1 VRVLGRLSLDY
12 PVLSRFRLNPMRIS
26 PPAVMDGE
34 GVSESADELLSN
46 LGTRLRELRQAQ
58 SLTLEMLAQRA
69 QVSRAMISKI
79 ERSEKMPTVGILV
92 RIATGLNVS
101 LSGLLGGQA
110 PSAAIQ
116 LQRANRRSR
125 FRDPST
131 GFEREAV
138 FSPEGDDDIELV
150 RHVLP
155 GFQST
160 GLLSPY
166 PVPTRKL
173 IFSPSGRLIVEI
185 ADEKY
190 CMEPGD
196 ALRFDV
202 TSPYSFSN
210 PDATPVSYYLF
221 MSRLGD
227 ALRSTP

>member
-1 VRVLGRLSLDY
+1 MQAPP
-12 PVLSRFRLNPMRIS
+12 PVIK
-26 PPAVMDGE
+26 DTE
-34 GVSESADELLSN
+34 GSSESPDELLSA
-46 LGTRLRELRQAQ
+46 LGLRLRELRRTQ

-79 ERSEKMPTVGILV
+79 ERGEKMPTVGILV

-101 LSGLLGGQA
+101 LSALLGGQA

-131 GFEREAV
+131 GLEREAV
-138 FSPEGDDDIELV
+138 FSPAEGDDMEVI

-155 GFQST
+155 GLRST

-173 IFSPSGRLIVEI
+173 IFSPSGPLVVKIG
-185 ADEKY
+185 DETY
-190 CMEPGD
+190 WMEPGD

-202 TSPYSFSN
+202 TSAYSFSN
-210 PDATPVSYYLF
+210 PDPTPVSYYLF
-221 MSRLGD
+221 MSRHG
-227 ALRSTP
+227 AVRSSP

>member
-1 VRVLGRLSLDY
+1 
-12 PVLSRFRLNPMRIS
+12 MRIP
-26 PPAVMDGE
+26 PPAATDGE
-34 GVSESADELLSN
+34 GVSEPADELLSN

-79 ERSEKMPTVGILV
+79 ERGEKMPTVGILV
-92 RIATGLNVS
+92 RVATGLNVS

-138 FSPEGDDDIELV
+138 FSPAGDDDIELV

-155 GFQST
+155 GLQST

-185 ADEKY
+185 ADETY

-210 PDATPVSYYLF
+210 PDTAPVSYYLF

-227 ALRSTP
+227 VVRSAP

>member
-1 VRVLGRLSLDY
+1 MHI
-12 PVLSRFRLNPMRIS
+12 P
-26 PPAVMDGE
+26 PPAAED
-34 GVSESADELLSN
+34 VSEPADEMLSS
-46 LGTRLRELRQAQ
+46 LGTRLRELRRTQ

-79 ERSEKMPTVGILV
+79 ERSEKMPTVGVLV

-101 LSGLLGGQA
+101 LSALLGGQA
-110 PSAAIQ
+110 PPAAIQ
-116 LQRANRRSR
+116 LQRANRRNR
-125 FRDPST
+125 FRDPSS

-138 FSPEGDDDIELV
+138 FSPAEGNDIELV

-155 GFQST
+155 GLQTT

-173 IFSPSGRLIVEI
+173 VFSPSGPLVVKIG
-185 ADEKY
+185 DDTY
-190 CMEPGD
+190 FMEPGD

-202 TSPYSFSN
+202 TSTYSFSN
-210 PDATPVSYYLF
+210 PEAEPVSYYLF

-227 ALRSTP
+227 GALTTP

>member
-1 VRVLGRLSLDY
+1 
-12 PVLSRFRLNPMRIS
+12 MTKE
-26 PPAVMDGE
+26 AE
-34 GVSESADELLSN
+34 GGSEAADELLST
-46 LGTRLRELRQAQ
+46 LGPRLRELRRIQ

-79 ERSEKMPTVGILV
+79 ERGEKMPTVGILV

-101 LSGLLGGQA
+101 LSALLGEQA
-110 PSAAIQ
+110 QSASVQ

-125 FRDPST
+125 FRDQST

-138 FSPEGDDDIELV
+138 FSPAEGDDIEVV

-155 GFQST
+155 GMQST

-173 IFSPSGRLIVEI
+173 VFSPSGPLVVKIG
-185 ADEKY
+185 DETFW
-190 CMEPGD
+190 MEAGD

-202 TSPYSFSN
+202 TSDYSFSN
-210 PDATPVSYYLF
+210 PEATAVSYYLF
-221 MSRLGD
+221 MSRHKG
-227 ALRSTP
+227 P

>member
-1 VRVLGRLSLDY
+1 MRTPPAINKETDGGSESGEELLAVLGS
-12 PVLSRFRLNPMRIS
+12 
-26 PPAVMDGE
+26 
-34 GVSESADELLSN
+34 
-46 LGTRLRELRQAQ
+46 RLRELRRTQ

-79 ERSEKMPTVGILV
+79 ERGEKMPTVGILV
-92 RIATGLNVS
+92 RIATCLNVS
-101 LSGLLGGQA
+101 LSALLGEQA
-110 PSAAIQ
+110 QSSAIQ
-116 LQRANRRSR
+116 LQRAQRRSR

-138 FSPEGDDDIELV
+138 FSPAEGDDIELV

-173 IFSPSGRLIVEI
+173 IFSPSGPLVVKIG
-185 ADEKY
+185 DETFY
-190 CMEPGD
+190 MEPGD

-202 TSPYSFSN
+202 TSAYSFSN
-210 PDATPVSYYLF
+210 PEAAPVSYYLF
-221 MSRLGD
+221 MSRHGS
-227 ALRSTP
+227 AVISAP

>member
-1 VRVLGRLSLDY
+1 
-12 PVLSRFRLNPMRIS
+12 MRT
-26 PPAVMDGE
+26 PPPEIMDAE
-34 GVSESADELLSN
+34 GVSESADDLLSN

-92 RIATGLNVS
+92 RIATALNVT
-101 LSGLLGGQA
+101 LSALLGGQA

-138 FSPEGDDDIELV
+138 FSPAEENDMELV

-173 IFSPSGRLIVEI
+173 IFSPSGPLVVKIGGETFF
-185 ADEKY
+185 
-190 CMEPGD
+190 MESGD

-202 TSPYSFSN
+202 TSAYSFSN
-210 PDATPVSYYLF
+210 PEAEPVSYYLF
-221 MSRLGD
+221 MTRLGN
-227 ALRSTP
+227 AVRPKL